1 MDLRILSPVST
12 EQVASRNSR
21 KGDKNMD
28 VDEYDAPLVNPGET
42 VTTDQQFMRGHGTY
56 ADDTDGSAAVISS
69 VAGTVERVNKL
80 LSVRP
85 LKSRYTPE
93 IGDIVVGRITEVA
106 MKRWKVDVNGRQDAM
121 LLLSSVSLPG
131 GVQRRKTES
140 DELQMRQF
148 FSEGD
153 VLVAEVQSFYSDGT
167 MGLHTRGFKFCKLR
181 NGSFL
186 CVPPVLVQRCKS
198 QFHTLPCGVDI
209 ILGLNGYI
217 WVNKKLQGLSNVATD
232 DFDTSVVYSSTNDPI
247 NEEERSDIARVI
259 NCIAALAKQYMYIND
274 TIVVYTYE
282 ASLSYSVKEL
292 LQLDVIESITNEAK
306 SRMDS

>member
-1 MDLRILSPVST
+1 MDLRIFSPVST
-12 EQVASRNSR
+12 DQVTKRN
-21 KGDKNMD
+21 KDNDKKM
-28 VDEYDAPLVNPGET
+28 EIDAPLVNPGET

-56 ADDTDGSAAVISS
+56 TEEEGSAVISS

-106 MKRWKVDVNGRQDAM
+106 MKRWKVDVNGRQDAV

-247 NEEERSDIARVI
+247 EPEERSDIARVI
-259 NCIAALAKQYMYIND
+259 NCIAALSKQYMYIND

-292 LQLDVIESITNEAK
+292 LQLDVIEAVTNEAK
-306 SRMDS
+306 SRMDA

>member
-1 MDLRILSPVST
+1 MDIRILSPVST
-12 EQVASRNSR
+12 DTVAERSN
-21 KGDKNMD
+21 KNNKKMD
-28 VDEYDAPLVNPGET
+28 VDQVEAPLVNPGEII
-42 VTTDQQFMRGHGTY
+42 TTDQQFMRGHGTY
-56 ADDTDGSAAVISS
+56 AEEDGGPAVISS

-85 LKSRYTPE
+85 MKSRYTPE

-106 MKRWKVDVNGRQDAM
+106 MKRWKLDVNGRQDAM

-148 FSEGD
+148 FAEGD

-232 DFDTSVVYSSTNDPI
+232 DFDTSVVYSSVNDPI
-247 NEEERSDIARVI
+247 TEEERSDIARVV

-282 ASLSYSVKEL
+282 ASLEYSVKEL
-292 LQLDVIESITNEAK
+292 LDLNVIEAITNEAK
-306 SRMDS
+306 SRMNA

>member
-1 MDLRILSPVST
+1 MDLKILSPVPT
-12 EQVASRNSR
+12 TKV
-21 KGDKNMD
+21 KNDHMD
-28 VDEYDAPLVNPGET
+28 VDQETAHLVTPGET

-56 ADDTDGSAAVISS
+56 TDGEGTVLSS
-69 VAGTVERVNKL
+69 VAGAVERVNKL

-85 LKSRYTPE
+85 LKTRYTAE

-106 MKRWKVDVNGRQDAM
+106 MRRWKVDTNARQDAN

-131 GVQRRKTES
+131 GVQRRKNEA

-153 VLVAEVQSFYSDGT
+153 VLVAEVQAFYADGT

-198 QFHTLPCGVDI
+198 QFHSLPCGIDV

-217 WVNKKLQGLSNVATD
+217 WIHKKFEITGDESDPTV
-232 DFDTSVVYSSTNDPI
+232 SYSSENDPI
-247 NEEERSDIARVI
+247 TEEERQDIARVS
-259 NCIAALAKQYMYIND
+259 NCIAALAKQYMHIND
-274 TIVVYTYE
+274 TIIVYTYE
-282 ASLSYSVKEL
+282 ASLEYTVKEL
-292 LQLDVIESITNEAK
+292 LNLDVIESITSEA
-306 SRMDS
+306 SLRMHAV